1 MFSKLSDNK
10 KIRRVVE
17 FVIVLA
23 IIAVCIKTV
32 YNHYKRLEFYA
43 KKVVCESDARNFN
56 YAVKIFKLKY
66 GRLPRSLQELKKKK
80 LLRIK
85 STPIISSR
93 SKFRKNKVI
102 DPFGNPY
109 IFDNITG
116 EVYLSEKS
124 SELIKNK
131 NR

>member
-1 MFSKLSDNK
+1 MFSNHNDNK
-10 KIRRVVE
+10 KIRRVAE

-23 IIAVCIKTV
+23 IIAVCVKIV
-32 YNHYKRLEFYA
+32 YNHYKKLEFYA

-66 GRLPRSLQELKKKK
+66 GRLPRTLQELKNKK
-80 LLRIK
+80 LLQIK
-85 STPIISSR
+85 STPIISGR

-109 IFDNITG
+109 IYDNKTCT
-116 EVYLSEKS
+116 VKFSKQTL
-124 SELIKNK
+124 LILK
-131 NR
+131 RE